1 MPRNKV
7 IQHVA
12 SLPEDAPAGT
22 MVTLRKEVTGD
33 WTAVLVLPDE
43 VQPADLGSGAPLAR
57 LDSSQLK
64 AAAAGKVLDVI
75 ELLYDKAAELGGYT
89 S

>member
-1 MPRNKV
+1 MPRTKV
-7 IQHVA
+7 IQRVA

-22 MVTLRKEVTGD
+22 TVMLRKEVSGD

-43 VQPADLGSGAPLAR
+43 FQPVDLGAGAPLAR
-57 LDSSQLK
+57 LGSAQLK